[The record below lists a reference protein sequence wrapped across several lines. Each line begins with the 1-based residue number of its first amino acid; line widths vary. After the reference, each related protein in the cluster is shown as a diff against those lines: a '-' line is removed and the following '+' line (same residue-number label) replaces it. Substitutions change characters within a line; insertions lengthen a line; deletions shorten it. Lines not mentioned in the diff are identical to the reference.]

1 MHSLSPR
8 IQAHFQIA
16 QEVITHGD
24 CKTDTF
30 VTIGNR
36 VACNLDELKK
46 GMDKLD
52 LKAEYDEDIYSFD
65 HIFPGSENN
74 TVPTILYSEIGSK
87 NSQIFHEY
95 LKKQTATGNIKY
107 VSRHFIR
114 VSDFFVQ

>member
-24 CKTDTF
+24 CKTDAF

-46 GMDKLD
+46 GIEKLD
-52 LKAEYDEDIYSFD
+52 TNVEYDEDVYSFD
-65 HIFPGSENN
+65 HIYPGSENN
-74 TVPTILYSEIGSK
+74 SVPIVLYSELGSK
-87 NSQIFHEY
+87 NFQLFHDY
-95 LKKQTATGNIKY
+95 LKQQTAAGKIKY
-107 VSRHFIR
+107 IARHYIR
-114 VSDFFVQ
+114 VGGFE